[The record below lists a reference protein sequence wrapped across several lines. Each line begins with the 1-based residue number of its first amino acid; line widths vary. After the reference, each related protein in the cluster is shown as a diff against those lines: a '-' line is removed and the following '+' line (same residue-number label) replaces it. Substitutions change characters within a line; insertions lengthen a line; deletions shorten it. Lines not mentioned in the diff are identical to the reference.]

1 MSAADA
7 SASGSNGG
15 EPFVCLA
22 EALLGETRV
31 SRSDRPG
38 RASLRVE
45 GRVFATDL
53 EGWLV
58 LRLPAAR
65 ADALVASGLAQRLDP
80 GHDSLLREW
89 VAVAPGAKERWIALA
104 REAGDF
110 VRARGRVPQAIWD
123 PRTRGWHRPCG
134 DRGGPGREPARH
146 ARRVGLGVMGSS
158 RRCQPQ
164 RQNYQHPWRGRTH
177 PGRVPQAIWDLA

>member
-1 MSAADA
+1 MPAAEA

-15 EPFVCLA
+15 EPFVRLA
-22 EALLGETRV
+22 EALLGKTCV
-31 SRSDRPG
+31 SRLHGPG

-89 VAVAPGAKERWIALA
+89 FAVAPTARERWIALA
-104 REAGDF
+104 REARDF
-110 VRARGRVPQAIWD
+110 VRARS
-123 PRTRGWHRPCG
+123 RT
-134 DRGGPGREPARH
+134 
-146 ARRVGLGVMGSS
+146 
-158 RRCQPQ
+158 
-164 RQNYQHPWRGRTH
+164 
-177 PGRVPQAIWDLA
+177 